1 MRQAETRLRLQAV
14 IFDMDGLL
22 IDSEP
27 FWRDAEVAVLNP
39 LGVPINHEDCAQFA
53 GLRIREVVANWR
65 ELYPW
70 DGEST
75 ESVADRIQQQLCD
88 SIRERGQ
95 LLPGAQEL
103 VQELHYRGYPL
114 AIATSSA
121 PDVVDAVMDVSG
133 LREAFTVIA
142 SASDEQYGKPHPAV
156 YLSAAARLG
165 IEPQHCLVFEDALL
179 GIIAAKAARMT
190 VVAVPEE
197 LNRGDVRFQLA
208 DRVIESL
215 RDFWEDAGDLL
226 G

>member
-1 MRQAETRLRLQAV
+1 MNRAESRLPVRAV

-27 FWRDAEVAVLNP
+27 FWRDAETEVLNA
-39 LGVPINHEDCAQFA
+39 LGVPISRNDCAQFA

-70 DGEST
+70 EGEST
-75 ESVADRIQQQLCD
+75 ESVAKRIQSRLCG
-88 SIRERGQ
+88 SIRERGE
-95 LLPGAQEL
+95 LLPGAADL
-103 VQELHYRGYPL
+103 VQELRYRGIPL

-121 PDVVDAVMDVSG
+121 PEVVDAVMEVSG
-133 LREAFTVIA
+133 LRECFSVIA
-142 SASDEQYGKPHPAV
+142 SASDEEHGKPHPAV
-156 YLSAAARLG
+156 YLTAAARLG
-165 IEPQHCLVFEDALL
+165 VEPQHCLVFEDALL
-179 GIIAAKAARMT
+179 GIISAKAARMT

-215 RDFWEDAGDLL
+215 RDFWDDASDLL

>member
-1 MRQAETRLRLQAV
+1 MRQAETRLRMQAV

-39 LGVPINHEDCAQFA
+39 LGVPITHDDCAQFA

-75 ESVADRIQQQLCD
+75 DSVADRIQQQLCD

-95 LLPGAQEL
+95 LLPGAKEL
-103 VQELHYRGYPL
+103 VRELHGRDYPL

-121 PDVVDAVMDVSG
+121 PDVVDAVMAVSG
-133 LREAFTVIA
+133 LRDCFRVIA
-142 SASDEQYGKPHPAV
+142 SASAEQYGKPHPAV
-156 YLSAAARLG
+156 YLTAARQLG
-165 IEPQHCLVFEDALL
+165 MEPQHCLVFEDALL

-215 RDFWEDAGDLL
+215 RDFWEDAGELL